1 MKCLVNGC
9 EADVRVKSL
18 SLCYKHYV
26 RFKTHSSVGFK
37 KHARGTLEERFWNFV
52 DKKSEDECWHWTGQ
66 ILSNGYGRISVGA
79 RNLGNELAHRVSWRL
94 ANKQEIPEKMVV
106 MHKCDNPKCVNPNHL
121 NIGTHKQNTQDMIT
135 KGRKR
140 VVSPKGEGNGKSL
153 LDAEKVRLIRSSKLN
168 HAELGRQL
176 GVSTS
181 CIRGVRTG
189 RTWSHIEDL

>member
-1 MKCLVNGC
+1 MKCLVDGC
-9 EADVRVKSL
+9 ETDVRVKSL

-135 KGRKR
+135 KGRKM

-181 CIRGVRTG
+181 CIRGVRSG